1 VEAETYAIAEGIPV
15 IGAEALE
22 EPSRVRHIPAMIAV
36 VTGSTGFIGRHLV
49 DALLERGAEVR
60 ALVRPETP
68 RDRRDARIGHWEAD
82 LLDDRSVR
90 ESPVWTGATHVFHL
104 AGITKARTLDQ
115 FRGGNVFPTA
125 NVLAAAAARPG
136 RPPRIVLVSSQA
148 AAGPAESADSPVRE
162 SDRPRPIEA
171 YGRSKLQAE
180 QAVVRYRES
189 LPITIVRPSSV
200 YGPGDRDFLNVFKQE
215 RRRVALRAVPRDHM
229 LSIVHVRD
237 LVRALVLAAE
247 SPVAAGR
254 TYFLADEQPLSWGE
268 LYDAIDE
275 VVDRKPVGL
284 PVPSLVLRLVAR
296 GGDLVSAITGRPMLA
311 NRNKAALARPRFW
324 LCDASRAREDL
335 QWRAQVPLRDGLR
348 ETYNWY
354 VEARWLAPPRVTP
367 REPGPDTTEEPK
379 A

>member
-1 VEAETYAIAEGIPV
+1 VAAETYAIAERIPV
-15 IGAEALE
+15 ISSGALE

-36 VTGSTGFIGRHLV
+36 ITGSTGFIGRHLV

-68 RDRRDARIGHWEAD
+68 RDRRDSRIGHWEAD

-90 ESPVWTGATHVFHL
+90 ESPVWSGATHVFHL
-104 AGITKARTLDQ
+104 AGVTRGRTLGQ

-125 NVLAAAAARPG
+125 NVLAALAARSG
-136 RPPRIVLVSSQA
+136 RPPRVVLVSSQA
-148 AAGPAESADSPVRE
+148 AAGPANSAEAPVRE

-180 QAVVRYRES
+180 QAVARYRES

-229 LSIVHVRD
+229 LSLVHVRD
-237 LVRALVLAAE
+237 LVRALVLAAG
-247 SPVAAGR
+247 SPVAVGR
-254 TYFLADEQPLSWGE
+254 TYFVAEGRPVTWGE
-268 LYDAIDE
+268 LYDSIDE
-275 VVDRKPVGL
+275 IVGRAPFGV
-284 PVPSLVLRLVAR
+284 PVPSLVLRVVAR
-296 GGDLVSAITGRPMLA
+296 GGDLVSAITGRPLLA
-311 NRNKAALARPRFW
+311 NRNKAALARPRWW
-324 LCDASRAREDL
+324 LCDASRAREDFG
-335 QWRAQVPLRDGLR
+335 WRAETPLREGLR

-354 VEARWLAPPRVTP
+354 VEARWLSSPRVTP
-367 REPGPDTTEEPK
+367 REPDPDTTEEPR